1 MKRGGFL
8 PEFPRPS
15 LGSLMPS
22 LFRLSMQHLAQDV
35 AEVVELPKEVTQ
47 AWAAAIMVEA
57 RTTQVERLAQ
67 DRAVLLATT
76 HVEVDEVAQRVS
88 FLEGELV
95 AACPA
100 WDVVKEKLPSL
111 AAKASAVDRRWV
123 AAEEQCES
131 LVHELT
137 LLNLRGSELCVNIS
151 GALP

>member
-1 MKRGGFL
+1 
-8 PEFPRPS
+8 
-15 LGSLMPS
+15 MPS

-35 AEVVELPKEVTQ
+35 AEVAELPEEVTR
-47 AWAAAIMVEA
+47 ARAAAIMVEA
-57 RTTQVERLAQ
+57 CTTQVERLAQ

-76 HVEVDEVAQRVS
+76 HVEVDEVDQRVS

-100 WDVVKEKLPSL
+100 WEAVEEKLPSL